1 MNKVTASYG
10 FFILGK
16 NILYFNLTKKNLGNF
31 LLQRVF
37 TKSSDNLFQILLK
50 QLGAL
55 GSLKQAWI
63 NNKGGILARIAER
76 AVKSS
81 EEVQAHVMTHMTSA
95 VCLSDQNIA
104 KALLVE
110 TGKFPYIIFLV
121 KYCRSV
127 CFIRKH
133 YQFFYTG

>member
-1 MNKVTASYG
+1 MDEESLKLFFDSWMRGRIEELVLHEQGYSVLWLFLSLIKI
-10 FFILGK
+10 FFIK
-16 NILYFNLTKKNLGNF
+16 IDRNNLGNF

-37 TKSSDNLFQILLK
+37 TKSSDNLFDILLK

-81 EEVQAHVMTHMTSA
+81 EEVQAHVMTHLTSA
-95 VCLSDQNIA
+95 VCLSDKNIA

-110 TGKFPYIIFLV
+110 TG
-121 KYCRSV
+121 
-127 CFIRKH
+127 
-133 YQFFYTG
+133 

>member
-1 MNKVTASYG
+1 MKKI
-10 FFILGK
+10 FFH
-16 NILYFNLTKKNLGNF
+16 NIYLGNF

-37 TKSSDNLFQILLK
+37 TKSSDVLFDILLK

-76 AVKSS
+76 AVKST
-81 EEVQAHVMTHMTSA
+81 EEVQGQVMNHLISA
-95 VCLSDQNIA
+95 VCLSDSNVA

-110 TGKFPYIIFLV
+110 EGNYTIF
-121 KYCRSV
+121 
-127 CFIRKH
+127 
-133 YQFFYTG
+133 

>member
-1 MNKVTASYG
+1 MFKYDEKS
-10 FFILGK
+10 
-16 NILYFNLTKKNLGNF
+16 LGNF

-37 TKSSDNLFQILLK
+37 TKSSDNLFEILLK

-81 EEVQAHVMTHMTSA
+81 EEVQANVMTHLTSA
-95 VCLSDQNIA
+95 VCLSDKNIA

-110 TGKFPYIIFLV
+110 TGKFPYSNIFSSGL
-121 KYCRSV
+121 
-127 CFIRKH
+127 
-133 YQFFYTG
+133 